1 MVNAQ
6 TLEFFLTSDLEDMK
20 LLDIS
25 GECFD
30 NQSENQ
36 KLISDFLGKPSM
48 FDLVKR
54 DEDSIFTDDLLQDFS
69 VRRSVVVFIIYT
81 FRRNHKT

>member
-1 MVNAQ
+1 MQ
-6 TLEFFLTSDLEDMK
+6 

-48 FDLVKR
+48 FDLIKR

-69 VRRSVVVFIIYT
+69 VIKSNLVTIIMS
-81 FRRNHKT
+81 F